1 MSKKNKD
8 LPTAVPNSS
17 ADKPG
22 EEYKVG
28 PGRPPREYQFKPGES
43 GNPKGAKRKPPSLAP
58 DLKRIFEQGL
68 SAKVTVKQGDKAQ
81 TLTMAEAG
89 IKQLIAQF
97 ANGDRLARRDVF
109 AYAEKL
115 GIDLLASHR
124 QALEE
129 ALAADHQAILEA
141 YVARRTQATVPPRAS
156 PVLAPPELLD
166 DDPEDPD

>member
-8 LPTAVPNSS
+8 LPSIAPNSS
-17 ADKPG
+17 ADKPD
-22 EEYKVG
+22 EDYKVG
-28 PGRPPREYQFKPGES
+28 PGRPPREYQFKPGQS
-43 GNPKGAKRKPPSLAP
+43 GNPKGAKPKPPSLAP
-58 DLKRIFEQGL
+58 DLKRIFEQEL

-97 ANGDRLARRDVF
+97 VKGDRHARRDVF

-124 QALEE
+124 KALEE
-129 ALAADHQAILEA
+129 ALAADHQAILDA
-141 YVARRTQATVPPRAS
+141 YVARRTQAPVPPRAS
-156 PVLAPPELLD
+156 ALAPPELLD